1 MVDFPTLNPDGDC
14 HSPTLLYLCL
24 SPVHTS
30 PWFSAACTTPIV
42 PRNHVFCLYQQNKTS
57 EYKVKF
63 VKGSDCCK
71 RVLEAAKLAYANMTK
86 SLSLLRKVAPKTYSE
101 LLIVFSTKV
110 NLLYL
115 RGRTFY
121 IAGPKN
127 VSKKGHKHKKRT
139 RKFRVLPVG
148 PLQWTVEVLD
158 GSI

>member
-42 PRNHVFCLYQQNKTS
+42 PKNHVFCLYQQNKTS

-115 RGRTFY
+115 RG
-121 IAGPKN
+121 
-127 VSKKGHKHKKRT
+127 
-139 RKFRVLPVG
+139 
-148 PLQWTVEVLD
+148 
-158 GSI
+158 